1 MHFVFRFHSEIEI
14 CVYIK
19 ECLNQEK
26 SEISDFSWFVRRK
39 PFEQIKFLICSVDI
53 KYNKNPNPLPT
64 GTRFGFDCFG
74 GPERDRTA
82 DLLNAIDGRSRV
94 HQGQA
99 LQKEKPLKYRDF
111 RVFAVFAHFTFLL
124 HARLIFEI
132 DCFLRGCVTAPFLLL
147 CGRMC
152 WASSLTLSWRRWR

>member
-1 MHFVFRFHSEIEI
+1 MQLSA
-14 CVYIK
+14 
-19 ECLNQEK
+19 L
-26 SEISDFSWFVRRK
+26 FSGATKRPFSRSLDSWKRPFSAGGRMLKRRRK
-39 PFEQIKFLICSVDI
+39 LPASSRYSFFAEN
-53 KYNKNPNPLPT
+53 NKACTPQNT
-64 GTRFGFDCFG
+64 SHKTCYG
-74 GPERDRTA
+74 GDKRDRTA

-124 HARLIFEI
+124 HARLIFKI
-132 DCFLRGCVTAPFLLL
+132 DCILRGCVTAPYLLL

-152 WASSLTLSWRRWR
+152 WASSLILSWRRWR